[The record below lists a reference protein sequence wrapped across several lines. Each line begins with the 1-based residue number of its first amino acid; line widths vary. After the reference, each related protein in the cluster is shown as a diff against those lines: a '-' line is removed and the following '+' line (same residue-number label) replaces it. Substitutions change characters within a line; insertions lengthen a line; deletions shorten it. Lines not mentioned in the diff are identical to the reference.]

1 MLCNHRGGR
10 GSLKGLCMIMGE
22 GEGEGEG
29 VGLVMT

>member
-22 GEGEGEG
+22 GEGEG